1 MNGFPIPAW
10 YSKPG
15 SDKRI
20 KALLC
25 GESEGGK
32 PWPVYYVHC
41 CNCGTDGP
49 VIETRGRNVP
59 PEAARNASI
68 DLWNWRAK

>member
-1 MNGFPIPAW
+1 MGEI
-10 YSKPG
+10 KPKQCPFCG
-15 SDKRI
+15 SSRVYPRPD
-20 KALLC
+20 
-25 GESEGGK
+25 GEREDGK
-32 PWPVYYVHC
+32 PWPAYYVHC

-49 VIETRGRNVP
+49 VIETYGRNVP